1 MDRAAITIVIGAV
14 VVLVFAGMALSW
26 RARRRRS
33 AGLAPEP
40 VPAGSLGAVTE
51 SVELPYVATT
61 RFEQPLERVVLPGL
75 GFRGRATLRLHERG
89 VVIAP
94 VGERETVIPAALLRG
109 AGEGSYVIDR
119 AVEEGGLLVLSWSP
133 RGDETV
139 DSYLRVSEPTLRAHL
154 VAELRRL
161 SDTSPSD
168 PPAAL
173 GGTTPTRGA
182 ADGGSAPTQKGS

>member
-1 MDRAAITIVIGAV
+1 MDRSVITIVFIV
-14 VVLVFAGMALSW
+14 FVVLVFGGMILSW

-33 AGLAPEP
+33 ADLAPEA
-40 VPAGSLGAVTE
+40 VPAESLGAETE
-51 SVELPYVATT
+51 AVELPYVATT

-94 VGERETVIPAALLRG
+94 VGERVTVIPATLLRG

-119 AVEEGGLLVLSWSP
+119 AVEEGGLLVVSWSP
-133 RGDETV
+133 RGGETV
-139 DSYLRVSEPTLRAHL
+139 DSYLRVAEPRLRAHL
-154 VAELRRL
+154 VAEIRRL
-161 SDTSPSD
+161 AGPDASPSH
-168 PPAAL
+168 P
-173 GGTTPTRGA
+173 GA

>member
-1 MDRAAITIVIGAV
+1 MDRSVITIVFIAV
-14 VVLVFAGMALSW
+14 VVLVFVGMALSW

-33 AGLAPEP
+33 ADLAPEP
-40 VPAGSLGAVTE
+40 VPAESIGAELEAVP
-51 SVELPYVATT
+51 LPYVATT

-119 AVEEGGLLVLSWSP
+119 AVEEGGLLVISWSP
-133 RGDETV
+133 RGAETV
-139 DSYLRVSEPTLRAHL
+139 DSYLRVAEPALRAHL
-154 VAELRRL
+154 VTELRRL
-161 SDTSPSD
+161 AGPDSSPSH
-168 PPAAL
+168 P
-173 GGTTPTRGA
+173 GS

>member
-1 MDRAAITIVIGAV
+1 MDRTAITIVFVAV
-14 VVLVFAGMALSW
+14 LVLVFAGMALSW

-33 AGLAPEP
+33 ADLAPEA
-40 VPAGSLGAVTE
+40 VPAASLGAEVE
-51 SVELPYVATT
+51 AVELPYVATT

-75 GFRGRATLRLHERG
+75 GFRGRSMLRLHERG

-119 AVEEGGLLVLSWSP
+119 AVEEGGLLVVSWSP

-139 DSYLRVSEPTLRAHL
+139 DSYLRVAEPLLRAHL
-154 VAELRRL
+154 VAEIRRL
-161 SDTSPSD
+161 AGTETPRSPV
-168 PPAAL
+168 
-173 GGTTPTRGA
+173 
-182 ADGGSAPTQKGS
+182 ADGDSTPTQKGS

>member
-1 MDRAAITIVIGAV
+1 VDRTAIAIVIAAAV
-14 VVLVFAGMALSW
+14 ALVFLGMALSW

-33 AGLAPEP
+33 ASLAPEA
-40 VPAGSLGAVTE
+40 VPAASLGAE
-51 SVELPYVATT
+51 REAVELPYVATT

-109 AGEGSYVIDR
+109 AGEGSYAIDR

-133 RGDETV
+133 RGEEVV
-139 DSYLRVSEPTLRAHL
+139 DSYLRVADPA
-154 VAELRRL
+154 LRRRL
-161 SDTSPSD
+161 VDEVRRLAAPDSSPSH
-168 PPAAL
+168 P
-173 GGTTPTRGA
+173 GT
-182 ADGGSAPTQKGS
+182 ADGGSDSIQKGS

>member
-1 MDRAAITIVIGAV
+1 MDRTVVTIAF
-14 VVLVFAGMALSW
+14 VVLLLLVFGGMILSW

-33 AGLAPEP
+33 ASLAPEA
-40 VPAGSLGAVTE
+40 VPSSTLGAEVE
-51 SVELPYVATT
+51 AVELPYVATT

-75 GFRGRATLRLHERG
+75 GFRGRSTLRLHERG

-119 AVEEGGLLVLSWSP
+119 AVEEGGLLVVSWSP

-139 DSYLRVSEPTLRAHL
+139 DSYLRVAEPSLRAHL
-154 VAELRRL
+154 VAEIRRL
-161 SDTSPSD
+161 AGPETPRSPV
-168 PPAAL
+168 
-173 GGTTPTRGA
+173 
-182 ADGGSAPTQKGS
+182 ADGDATPTQKGS